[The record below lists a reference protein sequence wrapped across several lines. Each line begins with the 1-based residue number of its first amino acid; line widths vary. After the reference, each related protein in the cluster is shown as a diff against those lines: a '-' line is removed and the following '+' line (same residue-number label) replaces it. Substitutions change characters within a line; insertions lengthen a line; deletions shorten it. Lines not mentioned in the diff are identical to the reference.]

1 MVFLKIGDTDFTNY
15 IAEQKTTYT
24 VLASEDSGRNAR
36 GNMIIDVV
44 NKKTRVDCVTHFLTQ
59 GQMSALLAAID
70 PYVISVTYWD
80 SKTGGTKTMSCYVS
94 APQPDIWSV
103 GEAAV
108 IYKPMSVGFIEM

>member
-44 NKKTRVDCVTHFLTQ
+44 NKKTRLSPF
-59 GQMSALLAAID
+59 SSS
-70 PYVISVTYWD
+70 SV
-80 SKTGGTKTMSCYVS
+80 
-94 APQPDIWSV
+94 
-103 GEAAV
+103 
-108 IYKPMSVGFIEM
+108 